1 MTEEG
6 NTRRKRRTDEPD
18 PKDRAREQG
27 GLAGGRQEPRSFEP
41 MKKRHVAKLWVQERS
56 ATGTVGWTSHG
67 AHHFC
72 YRGHSRM
79 ARSGAQI
86 TYRNGAGR
94 QANRARIGVA
104 EASRKW

>member
-41 MKKRHVAKLWVQERS
+41 MKKRHVVKLWVQEHDRDR
-56 ATGTVGWTSHG
+56 W
-67 AHHFC
+67 
-72 YRGHSRM
+72 M
-79 ARSGAQI
+79 DIARS
-86 TYRNGAGR
+86 T
-94 QANRARIGVA
+94 
-104 EASRKW
+104 SFLLSWTL